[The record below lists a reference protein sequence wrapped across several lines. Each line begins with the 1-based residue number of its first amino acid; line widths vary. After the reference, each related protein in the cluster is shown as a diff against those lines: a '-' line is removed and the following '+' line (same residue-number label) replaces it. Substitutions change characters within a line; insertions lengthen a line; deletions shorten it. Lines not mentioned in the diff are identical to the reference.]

1 MSLGFPNSIV
11 VIVALAVLSSA
22 ACGQAPSA
30 GAGEGAASGEWPS
43 RTPDGQPDMQ
53 GLWASDTGRASL
65 NMEPLDYLRSI
76 GMPRRQGPGPGGG
89 TGLGPPPAANTGSGP
104 ARQRGTL
111 LLDPSDHILP
121 YHPWAKERRD
131 AVMKDYLHP
140 TPEQIDPQTRGWPN
154 GVPRANYYSSHD
166 GGVGGPIQILQ
177 PPGHVVFIY
186 ETHHEFRI
194 VPLDGRPH
202 VGQDIKL
209 WMGDSRGRWEGN
221 TLVIDVTNNNASTR
235 FNVVGDFHS
244 DGMRVTERWTFV
256 DRDTIDY
263 KATIDDPKVYTR
275 PWTIGVTHTRSFPG
289 NEIFEYAAVEGDRGV
304 QEAEEILRSY
314 TVEDQGVL

>member
-1 MSLGFPNSIV
+1 MILCFPRSTI

-22 ACGQAPSA
+22 AYGQAPSA
-30 GAGEGAASGEWPS
+30 GAGESAASGEWPS

-53 GLWASDTGRASL
+53 GLWASDTRLASL
-65 NMEPLDYLRSI
+65 SMEPIDYLRSI
-76 GMPRRQGPGPGGG
+76 GMPRRQGAGPGGG
-89 TGLGPPPAANTGSGP
+89 TRQRPPSAENPRSGP
-104 ARQRGTL
+104 AWRGRTL

-140 TPEQIDPQTRGWPN
+140 TPEHIDPQTRGWPN

-166 GGVGGPIQILQ
+166 GSIGGPIQILQ

-186 ETHHEFRI
+186 EIHHEFRI

-221 TLVIDVTNNNASTR
+221 TLVIDVTNHNDSTR
-235 FNVVGDFHS
+235 FNIVGDFRS
-244 DGMRVTERWTFV
+244 DEMRVTERWTFV
-256 DRDTIDY
+256 DQDTIEY
-263 KATIDDPKVYTR
+263 RATIDDPNVFTR
-275 PWTIGVTHTRSFPG
+275 PWTIGLTHTRGLPE
-289 NEIFEYAAVEGDRGV
+289 NEILEYAGVEGERSE
-304 QEAEEILRSY
+304 QQLLRSP
-314 TVEDQGVL
+314 TADDQER